1 MTLYLRPSEER
12 GHVQMGWLDTRHSF
26 SFGQYHDPKHVHFGP
41 IRVINDDVV
50 KGGAGFPS
58 HDHDNMEILTY
69 VLEGALAHK
78 DSIGTGSTIKAGD
91 VQIMSAGS
99 GITHS
104 EFNPSATESTHLLQI
119 WIFPKEKNI
128 APRYAQKTLPDTKG
142 LLPIAVPGGSD
153 TAVDIKQDI
162 KVFRWLGAGETDLL
176 IGKGLYVHAIKGDI
190 EVGDTLLK
198 DGDAVGLCEGDG
210 VTLKSG
216 SDDAHALV
224 FTF

>member
-1 MTLYLRPSEER
+1 
-12 GHVQMGWLDTRHSF
+12 MGWLDTKHSF
-26 SFGQYHDPKHVHFGP
+26 SFGHYHDPGHVHFGP
-41 IRVINDDVV
+41 IRVINDDRV
-50 KGGAGFPS
+50 KGGAGFPA
-58 HDHDNMEILTY
+58 HPHDNMEILTY
-69 VLEGALAHK
+69 VLKGALAHK

-104 EFNPSATESTHLLQI
+104 EFNPSATEETHLLQI

-153 TAVDIKQDI
+153 SAVDIKQDI
-162 KVFRWLGAGETDLL
+162 KVFRWLGKGETEFE
-176 IGKGLYVHAIKGDI
+176 IGKGLYVHVIEGDVA
-190 EVGDTLLK
+190 VGDHVLK
-198 DGDAVGLCEGDG
+198 NGDAVGLSEGDS
-210 VTLKSG
+210 VTLKIP
-216 SDDAHALV
+216 DENAHALV